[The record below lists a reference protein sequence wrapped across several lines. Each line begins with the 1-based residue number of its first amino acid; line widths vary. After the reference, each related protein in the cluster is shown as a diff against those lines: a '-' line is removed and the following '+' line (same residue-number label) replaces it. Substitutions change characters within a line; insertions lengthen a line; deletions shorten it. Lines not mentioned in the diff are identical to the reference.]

1 MQISV
6 IRPGEL
12 GTAEIAAW
20 HSLQARSDSLTNP
33 FLSPEFT
40 IAIGRVRPQARVA
53 VLADGPEI
61 VGFFPF
67 ERRGLGLG
75 VAIGA
80 GLSDCQGII
89 HAPGAEWQ
97 PRTLLRAC
105 GLSAWEFDH
114 LVAGQGPFERYQ
126 MALEPSPII
135 DLSHGFDAYY
145 QALKASAPRFCNDAR
160 RKSRKL
166 QRTAGDVRLVL
177 DSRDVGA
184 LHTLMAWKSD
194 QYRRTGRMD
203 RFSRPWI
210 VELLETLLETRSDH
224 FRGLLSV
231 LYAGD
236 VPVAAHFGV
245 QAGDVLADWFPAYDT
260 GFSRCSPGLIL
271 TLRMAE
277 AAAAEGV
284 HQIDMGKGFKRYKE
298 VFKSRD
304 LFVAEGIVTRR
315 SPLAA
320 ANYLRSTLPAWA
332 TRQIRRHG
340 PLYDAADALLKR
352 YGRVYHALRPVA
364 PLAGPAAAPAD
375 AEPGRDPG
383 TPAPVPAGSGADATG
398 VAGVPGR

>member
-1 MQISV
+1 VQISV
-6 IRPGEL
+6 IRPDEL
-12 GTAEIAAW
+12 GAAEIAAW
-20 HSLQARSDSLTNP
+20 RCLQARSESLSNP
-33 FLSPEFT
+33 FLSPDFT

-53 VLADGPEI
+53 VLADGPKI

-67 ERRGLGLG
+67 ERRSLGLG

-80 GLSDCQGII
+80 GLSDCQGVI

-97 PRTLLRAC
+97 PRMLLRAC

-114 LVAGQGPFERYQ
+114 LVAGQGPFERYR

-135 DLSHGFDAYY
+135 DLTRGFDAYY
-145 QALKASAPRFCNDAR
+145 QALKASAPRFCNDAK
-160 RKSRKL
+160 RKTRKL
-166 QRTAGDVRLVL
+166 QRLAGDVRLVV
-177 DSRDVGA
+177 DSRGTGA

-210 VELLETLLETRSDH
+210 VELLETLLDTRNDH

-236 VPVAAHFGV
+236 APVAAHFGV

-260 GFSRCSPGLIL
+260 AVGRCSPGLIL

-277 AAAAEGV
+277 AVAAEGV
-284 HQIDMGKGFKRYKE
+284 HRIDMGKGFKRYKE
-298 VFKSRD
+298 VFKSHD
-304 LFVAEGIVTRR
+304 IFVAEGIVTRR

-320 ANYLRSTLPAWA
+320 ANYVRSTLPAWT
-332 TRQIRRHG
+332 TRQIRRHE
-340 PLYDAADALLKR
+340 PLYNAADALLRR
-352 YGRVYHALRPVA
+352 YGVMHHALRPVA
-364 PLAGPAAAPAD
+364 AAAGRSASPAAAKPDPAEE
-375 AEPGRDPG
+375 ARS
-383 TPAPVPAGSGADATG
+383 AMSPVP
-398 VAGVPGR
+398 